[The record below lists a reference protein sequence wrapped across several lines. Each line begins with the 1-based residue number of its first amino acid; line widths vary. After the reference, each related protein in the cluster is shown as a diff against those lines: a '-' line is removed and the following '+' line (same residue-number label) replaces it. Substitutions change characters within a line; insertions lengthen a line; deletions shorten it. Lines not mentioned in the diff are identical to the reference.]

1 MTVDIPLPL
10 FRESALIPYKK
21 AHGMRNKILDLTG
34 KIRYNAILQGYILKG
49 GFYLC

>member
-1 MTVDIPLPL
+1 MTVDIPLLL
-10 FRESALIPYKK
+10 FRVNALKPYKK
-21 AHGMRNKILDLTG
+21 ADGTRNKILDLMG